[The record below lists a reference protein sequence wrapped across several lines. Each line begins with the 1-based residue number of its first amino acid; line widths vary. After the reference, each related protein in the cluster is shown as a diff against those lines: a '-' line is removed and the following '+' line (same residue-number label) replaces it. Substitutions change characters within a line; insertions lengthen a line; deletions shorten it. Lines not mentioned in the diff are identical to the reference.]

1 MRNLFWDFYHYLVE
15 ALYKTGVSPNVY
27 CVNIDAVIAV
37 ISLKLMWQALQKGQ
51 LGKQHLQDIG
61 FLIFLMGRNV
71 GISAEIADHR
81 DRGTDMDCRT
91 PQNQTRFIA

>member
-1 MRNLFWDFYHYLVE
+1 MWFNLLEGEFD
-15 ALYKTGVSPNVY
+15 
-27 CVNIDAVIAV
+27 
-37 ISLKLMWQALQKGQ
+37 
-51 LGKQHLQDIG
+51 KQHLQDIG

-91 PQNQTRFIA
+91 QQSQTKFIA